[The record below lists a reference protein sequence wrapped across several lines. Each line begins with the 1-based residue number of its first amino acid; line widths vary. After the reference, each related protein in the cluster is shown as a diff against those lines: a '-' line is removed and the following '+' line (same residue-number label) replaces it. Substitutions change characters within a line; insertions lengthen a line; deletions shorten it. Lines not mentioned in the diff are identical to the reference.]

1 MAILIPFGSYFARFL
16 NLAKLLLKLLQYD
29 NANRSLRLNYITNL
43 NDNLKNKKILN
54 ERSFF
59 CSSLYGPY
67 VT

>member
-16 NLAKLLLKLLQYD
+16 NLAKLLQYD
-29 NANRSLRLNYITNL
+29 NANRPLRLNYITNL